1 MNQLWRLDDVT
12 IISSL
17 KPRGTHILITRPSD
31 IRGCKRKIPF
41 QIVDSSLTKVGNTL
55 GEKVQ
60 MLGFHQRA
68 TF

>member
-31 IRGCKRKIPF
+31 NRGQLYGKCSKI
-41 QIVDSSLTKVGNTL
+41 SNTL
-55 GEKVQ
+55 KLRTPKIIVENN
-60 MLGFHQRA
+60 F
-68 TF
+68 